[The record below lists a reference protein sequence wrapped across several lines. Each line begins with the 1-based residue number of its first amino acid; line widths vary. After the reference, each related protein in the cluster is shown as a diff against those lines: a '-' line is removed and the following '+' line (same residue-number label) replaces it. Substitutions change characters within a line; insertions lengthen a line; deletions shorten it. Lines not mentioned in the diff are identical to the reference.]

1 VTPFMVPRV
10 PHFFGGNGVAVSTD
24 SGATFVFINIST
36 LKTESRY
43 GAFPSA
49 KVWYISA
56 GEWPDNDDGDTN
68 DRITNNQK
76 NNNHK
81 KSFQL
86 TKRITVGGDKHSQYS
101 VTMNERNGDII
112 DNGWKAQIVKTTDG
126 GVTWTSLFFDEG
138 NFYFNQI
145 DCADSE
151 HCCAVGEADQSS
163 LPGIRIY
170 CTDDGTTFNQV
181 FFNGD
186 ADYSIMAIQSISL
199 LEYWASGGDMSP
211 GGFNGYFWHTT
222 DGGKTWQAQTIPGVY
237 GNAMSFPSENVGF
250 ATGFDE
256 LSTSVFMKYA

>member
-1 VTPFMVPRV
+1 MVPRV

-145 DCADSE
+145 TCPSE
-151 HCCAVGEADQSS
+151 DHCCAAGEGDQTSNE
-163 LPGIRIY
+163 PGIRFW
-170 CTDDGTTFNQV
+170 CTIDGGNTWQNS
-181 FFNGD
+181 FFDPNPNL
-186 ADYSIMAIQSISL
+186 SVMAIQYIS
-199 LEYWASGGDMSP
+199 ENEFWAGGGDFK
-211 GGFNGYFWHTT
+211 GFVGYLWHTV
-222 DGGKTWQAQTIPGVY
+222 DGGVAWEFETLKDVY
-237 GNAMSFPSENVGF
+237 IQDLTFPDATVGYATAFNVMSQSSFLTYE
-250 ATGFDE
+250 
-256 LSTSVFMKYA
+256 